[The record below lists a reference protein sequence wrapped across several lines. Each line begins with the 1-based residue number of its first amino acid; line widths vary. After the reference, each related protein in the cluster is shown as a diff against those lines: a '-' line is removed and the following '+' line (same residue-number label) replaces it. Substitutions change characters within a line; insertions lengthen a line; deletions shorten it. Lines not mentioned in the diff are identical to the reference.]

1 MLHRIGT
8 LMSFWVMT
16 SNGNVLSRT
25 TVQQM
30 TQLEGQLEENKT
42 CIRIFTDQLTDRIG
56 GNDIV
61 VQDNNGNVASD
72 IDDWDDPIS
81 DSEFV

>member
-1 MLHRIGT
+1 VLHRIGT